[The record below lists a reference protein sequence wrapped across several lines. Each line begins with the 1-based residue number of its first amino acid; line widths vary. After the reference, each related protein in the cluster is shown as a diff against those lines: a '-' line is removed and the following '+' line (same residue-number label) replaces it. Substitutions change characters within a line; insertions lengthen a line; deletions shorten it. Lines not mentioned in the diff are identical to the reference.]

1 MLRQRPPLS
10 LLPLLLAASPA
21 QAAGPDGRIYYDG
34 VTAGSPAQQ
43 GLVYLTQ
50 PFINSGAVQ
59 GATNAGWFLDS
70 LPTMTSQAGWF
81 SRLPFNSPD
90 GHPEMNRADGFHVSF
105 ILQLSA
111 EEHVSTNRAGFSV
124 IALASDTWGIELGF
138 WTNAVWA
145 QGGPDFQRAEAV
157 SHDTTT
163 VRSRYDL
170 VIAGDRYSLNAGG
183 QQLLEGPLRNYAGF
197 GSPYNTPSFIFVGD
211 DTSSAAARFVL
222 GRVAVWTLPRLA
234 IAAGAQPSQV
244 TLLTDA
250 EPGRPW
256 VIEHTGDF
264 GGWTMLE
271 LFNVPTNRF
280 TTGDAVVPAPLKAYR
295 LRAGD

>member
-1 MLRQRPPLS
+1 MHRPVLTAWLV
-10 LLPLLLAASPA
+10 LLPGLLPFSAAA
-21 QAAGPDGRIYYDG
+21 LDGRIYYEG
-34 VTAGSPAQQ
+34 SKPGSPSQQ
-43 GLVYLTQ
+43 GLVFLTQ
-50 PFINSGAVQ
+50 PFVGAGAVQ
-59 GATNAGWFLDS
+59 GATNGGWSLDS
-70 LPTMTSQAGWF
+70 RPRMASQAGWF

-90 GHPEMNRADGFHVSF
+90 GEPAMDRAAGFQVSF
-105 ILQLSA
+105 ILQLVA
-111 EEHVSTNRAGFSV
+111 EEHASTDRAGFSV

-145 QGGPDFQRAEAV
+145 QSGPDFQRAEEAAF
-157 SHDTTT
+157 DTTAAPQ
-163 VRSRYDL
+163 RYD
-170 VIAGDRYSLNAGG
+170 VAIRGDRYALHAGG
-183 QQLLEGPLRNYAGF
+183 RPVLEGPLRNYASF
-197 GSPYNTPSFIFVGD
+197 GVPYNAPRFVFVGD
-211 DTSSAAARFVL
+211 DTSSASAKFTL
-222 GRVAVWTLPRLA
+222 GRVAAWTLPRLA
-234 IAAGAQPSQV
+234 IAAGAQSSQV

-271 LFNVPTNRF
+271 LFTVPTNRF